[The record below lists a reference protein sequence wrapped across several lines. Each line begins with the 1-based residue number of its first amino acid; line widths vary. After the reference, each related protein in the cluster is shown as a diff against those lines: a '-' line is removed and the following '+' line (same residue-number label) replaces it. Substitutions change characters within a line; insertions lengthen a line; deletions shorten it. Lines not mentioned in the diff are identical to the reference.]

1 MGNATELK
9 SSLPADFLQL
19 KKDGLVQL
27 AKDLNSQLNQPATEA
42 TPEERSKAAANNMS
56 VGLITKVFPIK
67 RKDGTIIEGGF
78 NFKVTQSTDV
88 YAGGTKEEP
97 KYEKNIFV
105 QETWFK
111 AWDNGTPVGTQ
122 LNELLTSNDWALVR
136 LFWNFDGGKA
146 SGIIDKPIQRTD
158 SDGNV
163 EDVLDANGNPITRKG
178 LQYAPDKRVV
188 GFEILKAGKNASTNV
203 AI

>member
-1 MGNATELK
+1 MGNATAPLT
-9 SSLPADFLQL
+9 SLPENF
-19 KKDGLVQL
+19 KKMKRDELITL
-27 AKDLNSQLNQPATEA
+27 SEKLDSQLNQPAAEA
-42 TPEERSKAAANNMS
+42 TPEARRKAGANNMS
-56 VGLITKVFPIK
+56 VGLITKVFPIT
-67 RKDGTIIEGGF
+67 RKDGTPTNGGY
-78 NFKVTQSTDV
+78 NFKVTQSCDV

-122 LNELLTSNDWALVR
+122 LSELLSTNDWALVR
-136 LFWNFDGGKA
+136 LFWDFDGGKV

-163 EDVLDANGNPITRKG
+163 EDVLDANGNPITRRG

-188 GFEILKAGKNASTNV
+188 GFELLKAGKNASTKV

>member
-27 AKDLNSQLNQPATEA
+27 AKDLDSQLNQPAAEA
-42 TPEERSKAAANNMS
+42 TPEARRKAGANNMS
-56 VGLITKVFPIK
+56 VGLITKVFPIT
-67 RKDGTIIEGGF
+67 RKDGTPTNGGY
-78 NFKVTQSTDV
+78 NFKVTQSCDV

-158 SDGNV
+158 SDGIV
-163 EDVLDANGNPITRKG
+163 EDVLDANGNPKTRRG

-188 GFEILKAGKNASTNV
+188 GFELLKAGKNASTNV